1 MKITEVQAKHAI
13 TSAEFV
19 YMQEV
24 MIKSSV
30 SWNLFN
36 LQNGAV

>member
-1 MKITEVQAKHAI
+1 MKITELQAKTAI
-13 TSAEFV
+13 TSTEFIHI
-19 YMQEV
+19 QEV

-36 LQNGAV
+36 LQNGAI